1 MKVYILYQTD
11 AWNSRESESVIAV
24 CSTHQKAIEFA
35 DKDAIENGV
44 QLSLND
50 LRLLEEIGQ
59 TQGRNT
65 NYMIEPIEVDEYY
78 L

>member
-1 MKVYILYQTD
+1 MKLYILYQTD
-11 AWNSRESESVIAV
+11 AWNSSKSECVLAV

-35 DKDAIENGV
+35 DKNAIENGM
-44 QLSLND
+44 QLSLHD
-50 LRLLEEIGQ
+50 LHLLEEIGQ

-65 NYMIEPIEVDEYY
+65 NYMIQPIEVDEYY